1 MGKRKHEKNII
12 TKKEVIRRM
21 SAITGFTQENCRYA
35 IDAITQIMTEVML
48 EDRAMYFFKL
58 GWLEPYTRK
67 GRKYYRLDEN
77 GIVMDE
83 NGNKVEYRVPD
94 TTWLRFRM
102 SERFK
107 HLLNPGVYDDLPE
120 EDE

>member
-1 MGKRKHEKNII
+1 MSRKKLEKNIV
-12 TKKEVIRRM
+12 TKKEIMRRM

-35 IDAITQIMTEVML
+35 IDAMTQIMTEVML
-48 EDRAMYFFKL
+48 EDRIMYFFKL

-67 GRKYYRLDEN
+67 GRKYYRLDAS
-77 GIVMDE
+77 GVMKDE
-83 NGNKVEYRVPD
+83 NGNKIEYRMPD

-107 HLLNPGVYDDLPE
+107 HLLNPGVYEDMP
-120 EDE
+120 EDEE